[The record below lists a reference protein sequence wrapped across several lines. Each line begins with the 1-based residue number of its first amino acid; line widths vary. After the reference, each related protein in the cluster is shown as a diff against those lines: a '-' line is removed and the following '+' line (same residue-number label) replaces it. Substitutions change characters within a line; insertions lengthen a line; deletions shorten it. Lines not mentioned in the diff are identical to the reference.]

1 MEVGNPQ
8 KVHFW
13 VFMYLLVVSAAF
25 SKSSCELRSRLY
37 NVDHEVKKNIVRVY
51 FIKRACHVP

>member
-1 MEVGNPQ
+1 MKVGNPQ

-25 SKSSCELRSRLY
+25 SKSSCELRLRLN
-37 NVDHEVKKNIVRVY
+37 NVDPEVKKSIVCVY
-51 FIKRACHVP
+51 FITRACNVP